1 MQIALS
7 VWLSFRSKI
16 ERCLLMLESMNQQL
30 NLKNVMK
37 TDFDLSAYWMPYTG
51 NRQFKQDPRI
61 ITGADGVWFT
71 DSDGRK
77 VLDGHSGLWTSG
89 LGHARPEITKAVS
102 EQVATLDFCPP
113 FQFGHPKAFELA
125 TKIASLMPEGL
136 NHVFFTNSGS
146 ESADT
151 SLKMARAYWQLKGE
165 TKKTRFIGRQK
176 GYHGVNF
183 GGVAVGGIPAN
194 KHLFGEVLE
203 TDHLSHTMLPEN
215 VFSRGMPETG
225 AHLAQELERFV
236 ELYGAETIAAVIVE
250 PMGGSAGVLPPPT
263 GYLKRLR
270 ELCDKHRILLIFDEV
285 ITGFGRCGA
294 MTGSDAFGVVPDILN
309 VAKQLTN
316 GVIPMGAVIASSE
329 IHNTFMET
337 AGPDYLLEFAHGY
350 TYSAHPVACAAG
362 LAALDVLVD
371 EQLPQRVAQEAPYFE
386 DLLHEQL
393 SEKPFVTDV
402 RNYGFAGAITLE
414 AAGDEPLKR
423 PFELAMAMW
432 EQGVLV
438 RYGGDTIQM
447 APHFVMQRPEL
458 ERLVGTLS
466 DCLDRLA

>member
-1 MQIALS
+1 
-7 VWLSFRSKI
+7 
-16 ERCLLMLESMNQQL
+16 
-30 NLKNVMK
+30 MK

-51 NRQFKQDPRI
+51 NRQFKQSPRI
-61 ITGADGVWFT
+61 ITGAEGVWFT

-77 VLDGHSGLWTSG
+77 VLDGHSGLWTTG
-89 LGHARPEITKAVS
+89 LGHARPEITQAVS

-125 TKIASLMPEGL
+125 TKIASLMPADL

-165 TKKTRFIGRQK
+165 TRKTRFIGRQK

-194 KHLFGEVLE
+194 KQLFGEVLE
-203 TDHLSHTMLPEN
+203 ADHLSHTMLPEN
-215 VFSRGMPETG
+215 AFSRGMPKSG
-225 AHLAQELERFV
+225 AHLAEELEGFV
-236 ELYGAETIAAVIVE
+236 AQYGAETIAAVIVE
-250 PMGGSAGVLPPPT
+250 PMGGSAGVLPPPV

-270 ELCDKHRILLIFDEV
+270 ELCDKHEILLIFDEV

-309 VAKQLTN
+309 VAKQMTN
-316 GVIPMGAVIASSE
+316 GVIPMGAVIASGE
-329 IHNTFMET
+329 IHNTFMEK
-337 AGPDYLLEFAHGY
+337 AGPDYVLEFAHGY

-362 LAALDVLVD
+362 LAALDVLVE
-371 EQLPQRVAQEAPYFE
+371 EQLPQRVADEAPYFE
-386 DLLHEQL
+386 ALLHDQL
-393 SEKPFVTDV
+393 SEKPFVADV

-414 AAGDEPLKR
+414 PAGDEPLKR
-423 PFELAMAMW
+423 PFELAIAMW
-432 EQGVLV
+432 ERGVLV

-447 APHFVMQRPEL
+447 APHFVMERPQL
-458 ERLVGTLS
+458 DQLVGTLAE
-466 DCLDRLA
+466 CLDGIA

>member
-1 MQIALS
+1 
-7 VWLSFRSKI
+7 
-16 ERCLLMLESMNQQL
+16 MNQQL
-30 NLKNVMK
+30 KLKNVMK

-71 DSDGRK
+71 DSNGRK

-236 ELYGAETIAAVIVE
+236 ELYGADTIAAVIVE

-263 GYLKRLR
+263 GYLKRLL
-270 ELCDKHRILLIFDEV
+270 ELCDKHHILLIFDEV

-329 IHNTFMET
+329 IHNTFMEK

-402 RNYGFAGAITLE
+402 LNYGFAGAITLE

-432 EQGVLV
+432 ERGVLV

-447 APHFVMQRPEL
+447 APHFVMERPQL
-458 ERLVGTLS
+458 EQLVGTLS